1 MRKSD
6 IGYTPNPP
14 HYYPP
19 LDYKK
24 MTLQELVNTYI
35 KMCAKANGL
44 VSVCSKCQT
53 PCEHG
58 KRAIQLLSGAIYDEP
73 NVPLFANDG
82 LIKKAVEENK
92 KRKEEKEIVEVKETP
107 KKSKDDRMYLDDWY
121 EKAVASGDPV
131 KWVMEQFG
139 ITKTKA
145 KSKIYGWRYRHKEEE
160 VKPKNI
166 EVCEVNFKEEEKE
179 EEKPVETSVVKEEKQ
194 SEPDSIE
201 AKMDALMKL
210 QDKHRKIMEEY
221 KAQYEKAKQNYEE
234 IGKKIDILC
243 SAMDILNDA

>member
-73 NVPLFANDG
+73 NVPLFANNS
-82 LIKKAVEENK
+82 LIKKVVEENK
-92 KRKEEKEIVEVKETP
+92 KRKEEKEMAEVKETP
-107 KKSKDDRMYLDDWY
+107 KRSKNDRQYLDDWY

-131 KWVMEQFG
+131 TWVMEQFG

-145 KSKIYGWRYRHKEEE
+145 KSKIYCWRYRHKETTEE
-160 VKPKNI
+160 VKSKDV
-166 EVCEVNFKEEEKE
+166 EVVEVNFKEEKS
-179 EEKPVETSVVKEEKQ
+179 VETPVVKEEK
-194 SEPDSIE
+194 SVEPDSIE

-210 QDKHRKIMEEY
+210 QDKHKKIMDEY

-243 SAMDILNDA
+243 SAMDILNDN